1 MSISDLGNTNRKV
14 KLTVL
19 HTMYRGEDYLPDKHC
34 AMLLTYC
41 CKGGITIAAADK
53 EYSLTP
59 GWFLLSNACEKLHVT
74 VSDERSQYYILEGC
88 FDTEGIDMLEALDA
102 ASYSPYAL
110 VFQSSDIYVRFDTE
124 ENRLL
129 LTLAELANEFANR
142 EQANQRLIAL
152 LFETL
157 LIKLERA
164 VQTHGRASGF
174 SYVAEAKQYIRSNLS
189 SALTVQ
195 SVADHIGIHRSYLMR
210 IFRQQ
215 TRMSVNQYIN
225 RMRVTQATV
234 LLSDSSM
241 SITEIAFTVGFNSR
255 QNFYV
260 VFEKLIGCS
269 PSKYRIS
276 HGAKKKGKKE
286 KGPNTIRDWPDI
298 ETIHLFVDCDSGEGI
313 P

>member
-1 MSISDLGNTNRKV
+1 MSTSDLGTMDRRV

-19 HTMYRGEDYLPDKHC
+19 HTMHRSEDYLPDKCC
-34 AMLLTYC
+34 AILLIYC
-41 CKGGITIAAADK
+41 CKGGITIATADK

-74 VSDERSQYYILEGC
+74 VHNKRTYYHILQCC
-88 FDTEGIDMLEALDA
+88 FDTEGIDVLEALDA

-110 VFQSSDIYVRFDTE
+110 VFQGSDIYVRFDTE

-129 LTLAELANEFANR
+129 LTLAELANEFENR

-164 VQTHGRASGF
+164 IQAHGRASGF
-174 SYVAEAKQYIRSNLS
+174 SYVAKTKQYICSNLS

-195 SVADHIGIHRSYLMR
+195 SVADHVGIHRSYLMR

-215 TRMSVNQYIN
+215 THMSVNQYIN

-234 LLSDSSM
+234 LLSDSNM
-241 SITEIAFTVGFNSR
+241 SITEIAFVVGFNSR

-260 VFEKLIGCS
+260 AFEKLIGCS

-276 HGAKKKGKKE
+276 HGGKKKE
-286 KGPNTIRDWPDI
+286 KGNGPNIIRDCQDI
-298 ETIHLFVDCDSGEGI
+298 EPILFFVDCYSGDGI